1 MDKGTVNMSVAFSSS
16 LWGENDRSCL
26 PPQPLPG
33 KANHGHGLVLLH
45 CAVFEGGFVHFK
57 GHDTNRQSAA
67 PLIAI
72 EELCGCGQQAS
83 FRAVASI
90 M

>member
-1 MDKGTVNMSVAFSSS
+1 MSVAFSSS
-16 LWGENDRSCL
+16 LWGKMIGL
-26 PPQPLPG
+26 AFPLSPSLA
-33 KANHGHGLVLLH
+33 KRTTATDWSSPTH

-57 GHDTNRQSAA
+57 GRDTNRQSAA